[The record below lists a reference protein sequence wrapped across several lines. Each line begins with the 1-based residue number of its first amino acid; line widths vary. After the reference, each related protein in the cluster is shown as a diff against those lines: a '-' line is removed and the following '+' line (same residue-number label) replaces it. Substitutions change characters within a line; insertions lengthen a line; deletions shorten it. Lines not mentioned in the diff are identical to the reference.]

1 MSDFGSFKGAKM
13 SDISVEGLRTSGAP
27 FRVGDALSKTFSV
40 FGGKLGSFLLLAF
53 VPLIPVLVVNLI
65 TPSVT
70 ALAVGPAAQRAAK
83 LTGVSSL
90 LSVILGIVAQA
101 MTLYAAFQQMAGRPF
116 SIAQSLGVGFT
127 RLVPV
132 FCVALLGALFTGV
145 AAILLVVP
153 GIIVLC
159 MLYVA
164 VPVCVIEKPGIFAS
178 LDRSAKLTKGSRWQ
192 IFGLLALVSI
202 VSVVAQIILKVFLGV
217 FTIWGK
223 LLNFGWLVIAT
234 SFGAVLVA
242 VVYHDLRMSKEGMDT
257 NNLADVFD

>member
-1 MSDFGSFKGAKM
+1 M

-40 FGGKLGSFLLLAF
+40 FGGKLGSFLLLAL
-53 VPLIPVLVVNLI
+53 VPLIPVLVLNLM
-65 TPSVT
+65 TPGVQP
-70 ALAVGPAAQRAAK
+70 LVGPAAQRAAT
-83 LTGVSSL
+83 LTGVSTL
-90 LSVILGIVAQA
+90 LTIILGIVAQA

-132 FCVALLGALFTGV
+132 FCVAILGALFTGV
-145 AAILLVVP
+145 AMILLVVP
-153 GIIVLC
+153 GLIVIC

-192 IFGLLALVSI
+192 IFGLLALASI
-202 VSVVAQIILKVFLGV
+202 VSGVAQIILNVFLGL

-242 VVYHDLRMSKEGMDT
+242 VVYHDLRISKEGMDT
-257 NNLADVFD
+257 DNLADVFD

>member
-1 MSDFGSFKGAKM
+1 M

-27 FRVGDALSKTFSV
+27 FRVGDAFSKTFSV
-40 FGGKLGSFLLLAF
+40 FGGKLGSFLLLAL
-53 VPLIPVLVVNLI
+53 VPLIPVLVLNLM
-65 TPSVT
+65 TPGVPP
-70 ALAVGPAAQRAAK
+70 LVGPAATRAAT
-83 LTGVSSL
+83 LTGVSAL

-202 VSVVAQIILKVFLGV
+202 VSGVAQIVLKVLVGV